1 MNENK
6 KSGFCIAGMVFGII
20 SIIFCCFGF
29 LPGLLGL
36 IFSIISLAK
45 KKQPKGCAIAG
56 LITSIIGI
64 ILGLIVGI
72 ILLVVIIT
80 SGIFVG
86 GVAAGL
92 SKLSNEIQSG
102 NIDVTEYL
110 NAAEGWENYLDGDGY
125 DFDPNGWN
133 IDDFDW
139 DGSSINS
146 GDYNFDFDS
155 DYDFSE
161 LEDLLLE
168 YDTESSDNGG
178 NDDYSEVYF
187 EDLDSH
193 GFKFV
198 EDIDGTYIYTK
209 NGAEYEYPAYIYYG
223 YSEDGSTTNDAY
235 LDYLDYLDFTSNP
248 DSEYASTVTYYSSEW
263 DYGWA
268 DQITDYGDYEYYEI
282 WLFCFNK
289 YSDEL
294 VILIARPDLE
304 DPDGIDE
311 AYDELVGIMDYMYV
325 TD

>member
-20 SIIFCCFGF
+20 SIILCCFGF

-45 KKQPKGCAIAG
+45 KKQPKGCAVAG

-86 GVAAGL
+86 GIAAGL

-133 IDDFDW
+133 IDDFNW
-139 DGSSINS
+139 DTSNYDS
-146 GDYNFDFDS
+146 GDYNFDYDS

-161 LEDLLLE
+161 LENWILDAGNTD
-168 YDTESSDNGG
+168 YSDSSD
-178 NDDYSEVYF
+178 DLSEVYF
-187 EDLDSH
+187 ENLDSY

-209 NGAEYEYPAYIYYG
+209 KGAEFEYPAYIYYG
-223 YSEDGSTTNDAY
+223 YSENGYSTNDAFMEY
-235 LDYLDYLDFTSNP
+235 LDELDFLSNP
-248 DSEYASTVTYYSSEW
+248 DSEYSSTVSYYNSEW

-294 VILIARPDLE
+294 VILIARPDT
-304 DPDGIDE
+304 DRQDGIDE
-311 AYDELVGIMDYMYV
+311 AYDELVGIMDHMYV